1 MGLTEQLLWIF
12 KNAKEPLIFRKEA
25 DSVTGIIEIDVHGK
39 NVETAIREIKKYL
52 DSVSAGTYRIRV
64 IHGYHG
70 GTRIRDGIL
79 DEFSYGREPKVK
91 RITMGDNQ
99 GITELIL
106 REF

>member
-1 MGLTEQLLWIF
+1 M
-12 KNAKEPLIFRKEA
+12 
-25 DSVTGIIEIDVHGK
+25 SGIIEINVHGK
-39 NVETAIREIKKYL
+39 NVEEAINEIKRHL
-52 DSVSAGTYRIRV
+52 DKAGAGTYRIRV

-70 GTRIRDGIL
+70 GTRIRDGIW

-91 RITMGDNQ
+91 RITMGDNP

>member
-1 MGLTEQLLWIF
+1 M
-12 KNAKEPLIFRKEA
+12 
-25 DSVTGIIEIDVHGK
+25 SGIIEVDVHGK
-39 NVETAIREIKKYL
+39 NVEEAINEIKKQL
-52 DSVSAGTYRIRV
+52 NQTGTGTYRIRV

-70 GTRIRDGIL
+70 GTRIRDGIW

-91 RITMGDNQ
+91 RITIGDNP